1 VRALGSWASATRPAA
16 LATRAA
22 PLAALRSAVRLWRAS
37 NAAFAKEAAKKMSYN
52 VHYLNLLR
60 AAAGIRRWRQA
71 TLREKRVLRVWGG
84 RGSLLGYAWRG
95 WLAKR
100 RAVQAARLL
109 EATTVHTP

>member
-1 VRALGSWASATRPAA
+1 
-16 LATRAA
+16 
-22 PLAALRSAVRLWRAS
+22 
-37 NAAFAKEAAKKMSYN
+37 MSYN

-60 AAAGIRRWRQA
+60 GAAGIRRWRQA

-100 RAVQAARLL
+100 REVQGTLALIL
-109 EATTVHTP
+109 TLTLPLP

>member
-1 VRALGSWASATRPAA
+1 
-16 LATRAA
+16 
-22 PLAALRSAVRLWRAS
+22 
-37 NAAFAKEAAKKMSYN
+37 MSYN

-60 AAAGIRRWRQA
+60 GAAGIRRWRQA

-100 RAVQAARLL
+100 RVVQAARLL
-109 EATTVHTP
+109 EATTVHVMQR